1 MKTSTLLVFAAAF
14 VFFFFT
20 PAFLSSSFP
29 LYTLMKNGDA
39 LDLLTPLVLIPLY
52 WTLYSG
58 ASSSPVGRRGML
70 AFLVLAPLWTLGQGM
85 HLAGNSIGHHLG
97 SLEDT
102 QVYKLTYFYD
112 EVLSHYLWHLGVF
125 GLTALIMVRS
135 WNAPAGTRAGW
146 AVLILAVIL
155 YGFAFASITLEGQT
169 WPVGLPFAALAGLIP
184 LLFRRGS
191 LRERP
196 VLGFFTFA
204 HLLAVV
210 LLVVWAVIEG
220 GFIEPSEI
228 LGF

>member
-14 VFFFFT
+14 VFFFFA

-29 LYTLMKNGDA
+29 LYPLMKNGDA

-52 WTLYSG
+52 WVLFSG

-70 AFLVLAPLWTLGQGM
+70 AFLVLASLWTLGQGM
-85 HLAGNSIGHHLG
+85 HLAGNSIGHQLM
-97 SLEDT
+97 SLADT
-102 QVYKLTYFYD
+102 QAYKLTYFYD
-112 EVLSHYLWHLGVF
+112 EGLSHYLWHLGVF

-135 WNAPAGTRAGW
+135 GQSRGVEASGYP
-146 AVLILAVIL
+146 VLVIAAAL

-169 WPVGLPFAALAGLIP
+169 WPVGLPFAILAGVLP
-184 LLFRRGS
+184 LLLRRS
-191 LRERP
+191 DFWRRSALS
-196 VLGFFTFA
+196 FFTLA

-210 LLVVWAVIEG
+210 MLVVWAVIQG